1 MERLRFWSSVGSNLF
16 NFINLRRFLNLKW
29 YPNMNLKQH
38 LTPIFSF
45 FMMTVA
51 TTIYTN
57 LDSVMLGFM
66 KGDDAVGYY
75 NAAIKNKIC
84 FS

>member
-1 MERLRFWSSVGSNLF
+1 
-16 NFINLRRFLNLKW
+16 
-29 YPNMNLKQH
+29 MNLKQH

-75 NAAIKNKIC
+75 NAAIK
-84 FS
+84 